1 MAWSLSFYPQFIFNW
16 RRKSVVGFSLDLA
29 LLNPAGFLCL
39 LAYYG
44 SFVFSPSIRQAYRC
58 ARGSATRS
66 LWCQLRGCWGQFV
79 HAGALRLLHG
89 QPLHTAGLPRGAWG
103 FQIEESLSVCFL
115 SLLAH
120 CGPLVFSHPYGRPT
134 CEPALPVQ
142 HWTAVARAKELRGT
156 CGSQTVCANRLRAA
170 SSCTFMP

>member
-58 ARGSATRS
+58 VRGLAVH
-66 LWCQLRGCWGQFV
+66 LRTCC
-79 HAGALRLLHG
+79 AGV
-89 QPLHTAGLPRGAWG
+89 PR
-103 FQIEESLSVCFL
+103 
-115 SLLAH
+115 
-120 CGPLVFSHPYGRPT
+120 PP
-134 CEPALPVQ
+134 
-142 HWTAVARAKELRGT
+142 
-156 CGSQTVCANRLRAA
+156 
-170 SSCTFMP
+170 

>member
-58 ARGSATRS
+58 AWRPVRALRAVAGVACGHLKRCGALGAYSLATRRACRCACS
-66 LWCQLRGCWGQFV
+66 FA
-79 HAGALRLLHG
+79 HS
-89 QPLHTAGLPRGAWG
+89 
-103 FQIEESLSVCFL
+103 EEN
-115 SLLAH
+115 SLLCILNMPAY
-120 CGPLVFSHPYGRPT
+120 SGRLH
-134 CEPALPVQ
+134 AVDLSIAGSPVQ
-142 HWTAVARAKELRGT
+142 AR
-156 CGSQTVCANRLRAA
+156 CAAPCC
-170 SSCTFMP
+170 S